1 MRKMEFAG
9 SCVQCQMSHLRG
21 TLPFGLS
28 LRGTFH
34 FVNRH
39 SPFRL
44 YFIGVTLQH
53 GPYFSQYYF
62 IFAPCIVISHVACL
76 SMCTHKYSVRTVSC
90 AREFAN
96 TQVTPDLG
104 HPLVDGLLVRR
115 KVFARTIGI
124 CVQSLKKRIEWKLE
138 REKVNMKT

>member
-1 MRKMEFAG
+1 MRAMPNVPSSWHPALRPVSARHF
-9 SCVQCQMSHLRG
+9 SFCQS
-21 TLPFGLS
+21 TLSVS
-28 LRGTFH
+28 LILHRCY
-34 FVNRH
+34 
-39 SPFRL
+39 SSAC
-44 YFIGVTLQH
+44 